1 MKKRIMKVACIIAC
15 FAMMMPATN
24 AFAYSYP
31 DDTPVEVVSPYL
43 VLILDSGC
51 SLSVSGRTASVRAN
65 VSCLDSVT
73 SCSVRVELQR
83 KNGSRWETVD
93 SDSGSIRS
101 NTATWNFTFSVTP
114 GETYRARATF
124 TAYSSTSDESETVYS
139 D

>member
-1 MKKRIMKVACIIAC
+1 MKVACIIAC

>member
-24 AFAYSYP
+24 AYAYSYP
-31 DDTPVEVVSPYL
+31 NDTPVEVVSPYL
-43 VLILDSGC
+43 VLILDSDC
-51 SLSVSGRTASVRAN
+51 ILNVSGRTATVRAN
-65 VSCLDSVT
+65 ISCLDSVT

-101 NTATWNFTFSVTP
+101 NTATWNFTFSITS
-114 GETYRARATF
+114 GETYRAIASF
-124 TAYSSTSDESETVYS
+124 TAYSGSSYEKDEAESY
-139 D
+139 

>member
-1 MKKRIMKVACIIAC
+1 MKKRIMKAACIIAC

-31 DDTPVEVVSPYL
+31 GDTPVEVVSPYL

-51 SLSVSGRTASVRAN
+51 TLSISGRTATVRAN
-65 VSCLDSVT
+65 ISCLDSVT

-83 KNGSRWETVD
+83 KNGSRWETVG

-101 NTATWNFTFSVTP
+101 NTATWNFTFSITS
-114 GETYRARATF
+114 GETYRAIASF
-124 TAYSSTSDESETVYS
+124 TAYSGSSYEKDEAESY
-139 D
+139 